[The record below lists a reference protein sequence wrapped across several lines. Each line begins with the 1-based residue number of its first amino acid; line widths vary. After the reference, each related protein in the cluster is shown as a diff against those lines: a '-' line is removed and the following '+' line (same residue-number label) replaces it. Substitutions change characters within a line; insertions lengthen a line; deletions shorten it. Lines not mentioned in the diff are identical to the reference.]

1 MKLKSLKIV
10 LQNLFLRLILLLIL
24 SSCTKID
31 TDKVE
36 AFDQSIRFTDYLKTA
51 NIHDSNE
58 FKTLSNDN
66 NVSFLNKYGFDTWS
80 TVGKTGVNRLLA
92 PSVMVSNDSVLFSL
106 IVKFDDKGK
115 GIDIS
120 TVALISNEL
129 NEMIKV
135 PLNRADDQEYIG
147 LMGFFQNREMVDRF
161 KAIIN
166 REEVRMS
173 FLDGVD
179 HIYFGLS
186 RDDKKMLNK
195 TVDLF
200 YELTELKIKYYNNI
214 KLPTVE
220 TKQNT
225 SEIRK
230 LKNSEA
236 YNIYGDFEAY
246 FPTEPQVNES
256 EYLKK
261 KNILHCSAEDG
272 EQHLRYDVSR
282 YELAKG
288 TVVNDFVYFME
299 SFLEGEKTS
308 TNGEVFTKRKISHN
322 GDDGYYYILIYDSE
336 DFTIVKH
343 SILILTNK
351 YLYKWSVQGFDGI
364 SEVNA
369 AGIFDEKKKLFRI
382 L

>member
-1 MKLKSLKIV
+1 MKRRSLTGV
-10 LQNLFLRLILLLIL
+10 LRNLILPLIILLIL
-24 SSCTKID
+24 CYCTKID
-31 TDKVE
+31 NDKIE

-51 NIHDSNE
+51 NIHDVNE
-58 FKTLSNDN
+58 FKTLSNEN

-92 PSVMVSNDSVLFSL
+92 PAVMVSNDSVMFSL

-129 NEMIKV
+129 NEMIKI
-135 PLNRADDQEYIG
+135 PLNRADDDEYIG
-147 LMGFFQNREMVDRF
+147 LMGFLQSKGLIDRL

-166 REEVRMS
+166 REEVRIS
-173 FLDGVD
+173 FLDDSD
-179 HIYFGLS
+179 HIFFGLS
-186 RDDKKMLNK
+186 KDDKIMLNK
-195 TVDLF
+195 TIDLY
-200 YELTELKIKYYNNI
+200 YELSELKIKYYNNS
-214 KLPTVE
+214 KLPTLE
-220 TKQNT
+220 TKPNT

-369 AGIFDEKKKLFRI
+369 AKMFNAKLHLFK
-382 L
+382 LL